1 MPFISRR
8 PTQIVSQRNKRFLR
22 TDKSAFFAYDL
33 NISAFRACGR
43 VKLHSKF
50 VGMQYAFI
58 TFAILNMETI
68 RTNSNG
74 IFSTRAGAGRYRMP
88 FTVCVTDCRK
98 NGLFQKSLIA
108 DQAMLSF
115 GQSFRSASRS
125 HSGICDLNMRMTGGE
140 MNGN

>member
-1 MPFISRR
+1 MPFLSRR

-33 NISAFRACGR
+33 NISAFRARRCIE
-43 VKLHSKF
+43 LHSKF
-50 VGMQYAFI
+50 MGMQNGFV
-58 TFAILNMETI
+58 TFTVINFKANH
-68 RTNSNG
+68 TNSDG

-125 HSGICDLNMRMTGGE
+125 HGRIHDFNMRMTRGK
-140 MNGN
+140 MN